1 MRGRRLGLYLIGA
14 AMFIGYGT
22 GGSNFAAS
30 IVATMLGSDTR
41 RGGDRVSTFTWPI
54 RIANL
59 DGEQSLDIDA
69 FVDTGALMTTVPASM
84 LEQLGV
90 ERVAKQ
96 QFTVADGRRLRSR
109 YWLRGYDDWGSEPH
123 YVSAFVDE

>member
-1 MRGRRLGLYLIGA
+1 M
-14 AMFIGYGT
+14 
-22 GGSNFAAS
+22 
-30 IVATMLGSDTR
+30 
-41 RGGDRVSTFTWPI
+41 STFTWPI

-69 FVDTGALMTTVPASM
+69 FVDTGAFMTTVPASM

-96 QFTVADGRRLRSR
+96 QFTVADGRHINRDI
-109 YWLRGYDDWGSEPH
+109 GYVVATIGDQSLIT
-123 YVSAFVDE
+123 YVAFGDEESPLLLGALTLEAFALAVDPRAENLVPRELIMY